1 MVRSNIMTEPNYPKI
16 ILSFIYRGCKIEI
29 DRLKLDDRYVYA
41 AWVNYDLGCAVA
53 VPSAVTKIDAI
64 KQAKRWIDAKFV

>member
-1 MVRSNIMTEPNYPKI
+1 MTEPNYPKI

-29 DRLKLDDRYVYA
+29 DRLELDGKCVYA

-53 VPSAVTKIDAI
+53 VPSAMTKLDAI
-64 KQAKRWIDAKFV
+64 KKAKRWIDIKFV